1 MTGDI
6 EMALKSL
13 NNGSDKKLGSMDGE
27 KMSDVDSKLDDLLK
41 FDLDPIPNKKDD
53 PKKGA
58 SD

>member
-13 NNGSDKKLGSMDGE
+13 NNGSDKKPGNMDGE

-41 FDLDPIPNKKDD
+41 LDLDPIPNKKDD